1 MIAIVNGSMGA
12 GKTSFESMVCR
23 LVGENKFGYIVSTI
37 DFVKDVARKCG
48 WDGTKTPENRKF
60 LSDLK
65 DLLTDWNDIPFKKVK
80 EEVETIK
87 YEMEVADLDPEKSI
101 IFIDCREPKE
111 IKRLCEELGAK
122 SLLIRR
128 ATAENEKA
136 SNHADADV
144 LNYNYDIVIEN
155 NGTIIDLYY
164 KAYDF
169 AVENGLLQRSALK
182 LFEDF
187 VELYKE

>member
-1 MIAIVNGSMGA
+1 MIAIVNGTAGV